1 MSSRCLWPFPSSPE
15 GQQSQTLP
23 DETKTLSLPCLVT
36 VVGIFNMAP
45 LPSSSCQVSFRSS
58 FLPSPPS
65 TLAPLA
71 QSPRS
76 SPIRVGLPASGH
88 RLLSFTASLSPGP
101 GSFLAAAGPLH
112 ILVPLSGMSFL
123 FLSYSFSIGELS
135 HVCLARRSGAVPQD
149 FLPFFLFFLA
159 TPCGLQDLSSLT
171 RD

>member
-1 MSSRCLWPFPSSPE
+1 MSSGSLWPFPSPPE

-36 VVGIFNMAP
+36 AVGIFNMAP
-45 LPSSSCQVSFRSS
+45 LPTSSCQVSLRRS
-58 FLPSPPS
+58 FLPSLRPPP

-88 RLLSFTASLSPGP
+88 RLLSFTPSLSPGP

-159 TPCGLQDLSSLT
+159 TPCGL
-171 RD
+171 